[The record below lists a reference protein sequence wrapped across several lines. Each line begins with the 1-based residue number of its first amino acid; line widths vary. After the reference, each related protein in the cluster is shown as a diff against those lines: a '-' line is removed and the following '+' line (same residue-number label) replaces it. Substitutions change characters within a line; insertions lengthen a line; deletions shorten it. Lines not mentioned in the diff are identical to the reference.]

1 MLKKLKGFLLGE
13 NTFGDFEEAQEFF
26 YDILNYIE
34 EGIDK
39 PNDKYKELYDTF
51 VDLYNYNGYV
61 YRGVYDETGELKEHS
76 KDELYSFTSKL
87 DVAENFAI
95 KDNCTGFVFRQ
106 YIENGLNLGELLLD
120 FEDRGILS
128 SDDVGSFW
136 GEDEVICYINN
147 TLEMIKTY

>member
-95 KDNCTGFVFRQ
+95 KDNSTGFVFRQ

-120 FEDRGILS
+120 LEVRGILS

-147 TLEMIKTY
+147 TLEIIKTY